1 MTSKILLSNG
11 AISLNFGTQENLPL
25 VVSFN
30 KTLPNIE
37 DVIDKHWYNLS
48 IRKKLKKIDKKSFV
62 AYERNKNLHQKSEAT
77 TLWKAKLCVKIM
89 KHTINKEN
97 VHHAS
102 RDWTICSPCL
112 LWLNN
117 LFTIPLVI
125 EQSVHHASRDWTIFA
140 ARKWNKLTY

>member
-48 IRKKLKKIDKKSFV
+48 IRKKFKKIDKKSFI
-62 AYERNKNLHQKSEAT
+62 AYERNKNLHQKVGGKR
-77 TLWKAKLCVKIM
+77 TLKSKVMRK
-89 KHTINKEN
+89 
-97 VHHAS
+97 
-102 RDWTICSPCL
+102 
-112 LWLNN
+112 NN
-117 LFTIPLVI
+117 ETHN
-125 EQSVHHASRDWTIFA
+125 Q
-140 ARKWNKLTY
+140 

>member
-1 MTSKILLSNG
+1 MTSKILLSDG

-77 TLWKAKLCVKIM
+77 TL
-89 KHTINKEN
+89 
-97 VHHAS
+97 
-102 RDWTICSPCL
+102 
-112 LWLNN
+112 
-117 LFTIPLVI
+117 
-125 EQSVHHASRDWTIFA
+125 
-140 ARKWNKLTY
+140 

>member
-48 IRKKLKKIDKKSFV
+48 IRKKF
-62 AYERNKNLHQKSEAT
+62 
-77 TLWKAKLCVKIM
+77 
-89 KHTINKEN
+89 
-97 VHHAS
+97 
-102 RDWTICSPCL
+102 
-112 LWLNN
+112 
-117 LFTIPLVI
+117 
-125 EQSVHHASRDWTIFA
+125 
-140 ARKWNKLTY
+140 

>member
-48 IRKKLKKIDKKSFV
+48 IRKKFKKIDKMSFI
-62 AYERNKNLHQKSEAT
+62 AYERNKNLHQKVGGNH
-77 TLWKAKLCVKIM
+77 TLKSKVMRK
-89 KHTINKEN
+89 
-97 VHHAS
+97 
-102 RDWTICSPCL
+102 
-112 LWLNN
+112 NN
-117 LFTIPLVI
+117 ETHN
-125 EQSVHHASRDWTIFA
+125 Q
-140 ARKWNKLTY
+140 